1 MVRLLLKAGETS
13 NTEELA
19 NSRPD
24 TGDSFKGW
32 IESFDK
38 ESQTA
43 FLLKTGVLGNIDE
56 IPVSSSDEQDEG
68 GLEETGVEMIYD

>member
-1 MVRLLLKAGETS
+1 MVRLLLKARETF

-24 TGDSFKGW
+24 TGDSFRGW
-32 IESFDK
+32 IESVDK

-43 FLLKTGVLGNIDE
+43 FLLKTGILGNIDE

-68 GLEETGVEMIYD
+68 DSSDNQEKTDL